1 MLCFGLTQEARRS
14 RAGQEVRGGERTH
27 GGGAASERGGAQ
39 VVYQIYI
46 SCLSNIHVISIKY
59 TSGVNQIYI

>member
-14 RAGQEVRGGERTH
+14 RAGQEVKGGERTH

-39 VVYQIYI
+39 VV
-46 SCLSNIHVISIKY
+46 
-59 TSGVNQIYI
+59 NQIYI